1 MSTNAASVAS
11 PGRLGRLGADGLLL
25 LIDLYRV
32 TLAPLIGGFCRYEPS
47 CSRYA
52 EEAIRRHGALRG
64 SRPRPASADALSSPA
79 GRGLRPGAVSEHDQ
93 KGNMEERRL
102 LVALALVHPR
112 DDRLE
117 PLLWSEGPGAP
128 PRRRP
133 RVAGRGDPGARS
145 RGDAHAGPSSSQEKQ
160 AARGRPCAPWPPN
173 RRAVWKRS
181 RPWPPWPS
189 RTGARASC
197 PGSSPRYPDAR
208 GRGEEMVRPGRNG
221 VRPLDLETGDRDV
234 DAQLREALFRPS
246 AETVTVAA
254 GGEGELSFTWAAG
267 GLEAE
272 KRLRFLRG
280 GELVEV
286 SASVKRDGRS
296 LPVKLLFGPGLGTA
310 SKEEKG
316 VTGYV
321 APAGNRPGP
330 LRGGAPARGQAHGSA
345 TLRRRAVDR
354 HREPLLRRAV
364 RARRARQ
371 RRDAGRRACPRR
383 TTRPRPRRSSRW
395 TWSAPAL
402 LFVGAKDYHALRGLG
417 HSLEEV
423 VDVGSWI
430 GPIVKPL
437 LSILPRVYG
446 VLGNYGWSILAL
458 TVVIN
463 LLMAPLRHY
472 GIANSLRMAKVA
484 PEVRAIQERYRK
496 VPLLERQA
504 MNDEVAKVYE
514 RHGMNMGTQMTV
526 GCLPM
531 LLTMPF
537 LFAIYRVL
545 QVSIELKGAPFLWIP
560 DLSHQD
566 PLLPHPRAHGRCPC
580 CSCRG

>member
-1 MSTNAASVAS
+1 
-11 PGRLGRLGADGLLL
+11 
-25 LIDLYRV
+25 
-32 TLAPLIGGFCRYEPS
+32 
-47 CSRYA
+47 
-52 EEAIRRHGALRG
+52 
-64 SRPRPASADALSSPA
+64 
-79 GRGLRPGAVSEHDQ
+79 
-93 KGNMEERRL
+93 MEERRL
-102 LVALALVHPR
+102 LVALALSILVMTA
-112 DDRLE
+112 
-117 PLLWSEGPGAP
+117 WSHFFGPKGGAP
-128 PRRRP
+128 RP
-133 RVAGRGDPGARS
+133 ASAPVSQAAATPPPAPLPSPTPPPPAPGEKKPSAPTARS
-145 RGDAHAGPSSSQEKQ
+145 VEAETEGRVEAVTPVATLAFTNRG
-160 AARGRPCAPWPPN
+160 
-173 RRAVWKRS
+173 
-181 RPWPPWPS
+181 
-189 RTGARASC
+189 ASLL
-197 PGSSPRYPDAR
+197 SWQLARYPDAR

-234 DAQLREALFRPS
+234 DARLREALYRPS

-254 GGEGELSFTWAAG
+254 GGEGELSFVWASG

-280 GELVEV
+280 GELVEL
-286 SASVKRDGRS
+286 SASVKHDGRS

-321 APAGNRPGP
+321 APQGIVLGPSGVERLPAAKLTEGRPFAGVKWIGIENRYFAALFVPGGRASGEIRAASVP
-330 LRGGAPARGQAHGSA
+330 TEDDKTEPTAL
-345 TLRRRAVDR
+345 LAVDL
-354 HREPLLRRAV
+354 E
-364 RARRARQ
+364 
-371 RRDAGRRACPRR
+371 
-383 TTRPRPRRSSRW
+383 
-395 TWSAPAL
+395 APAL

-423 VDVGSWI
+423 VDIGSWI

-437 LSILPRVYG
+437 LSMLPRAYG

-566 PLLPHPRAHGRCPC
+566 PYYLTPVLMGVSMLLMQRLTPAGTMDPAQQKMMMIMPVMFTVMFVAAPAGLNLYWLASNVCSIVQQTVTMSLLKGREAATAPA
-580 CSCRG
+580 REKKKK